1 MNFPVKNL
9 LNRHEFAYQ
18 GQIIDQPSETVP
30 DQTMS
35 IRTILDRYARG
46 LPLDVKVP
54 IWDENADLDDII
66 PNPNQLD
73 LSERQ
78 EFAEQAR
85 QELEQIKQKLNT
97 KGKKQKTGKETD
109 EVTKSVDDPEA
120 KRSAAE

>member
-1 MNFPVKNL
+1 M
-9 LNRHEFAYQ
+9 LNRHEFAYE

-54 IWDENADLDDII
+54 VWDENADLDDII

-78 EFAEQAR
+78 EFAELAR
-85 QELEQIKQKLNT
+85 QELQQIKEKLNT
-97 KGKKQKTGKETD
+97 KNKKQKTGKETD
-109 EVTKSVDDPEA
+109 EVTKSDSDPED
-120 KRSAAE
+120 KRSASA